1 MEESCGPLEKWLF
14 FMPPPLARAIQ
25 RALRV
30 PLSVAARLAV
40 DLVLVATQSRTAVLI
55 DTCALSIARAR
66 ALAEVCHGEDILL
79 VVLAQQIFVVHRRA
93 FATKWERDDTCV
105 YVDPRHPRQKAT
117 RSPGT
122 HAILAC
128 IYDAC
133 VQDTRSCMIVGRDV
147 RAHSIAACGWL
158 LDYPVVYTCATG
170 ATEVRSVPLTEAHWT
185 DGWDTEALTVTDVSL
200 LLVEVQLHSTSLPQ
214 PHPVLAYTVPTQMPD
229 AHAIVA
235 AANHRM
241 LAHGAAGRWLEGL
254 GLVEFRIHSSHVHM
268 DRMAL

>member
-1 MEESCGPLEKWLF
+1 
-14 FMPPPLARAIQ
+14 MPPPRARAIQ
-25 RALRV
+25 RAQGV
-30 PLSVAARLAV
+30 PLTAAARLAV
-40 DLVLVATQSRTAVLI
+40 DLVLVMTQSRTAVLI
-55 DTCALSIARAR
+55 DTCALSIARVQ
-66 ALAEVCHGEDILL
+66 ALAEVCRGEDILL
-79 VVLAQQIFVVHRRA
+79 VVLAQQVFVVHRRA
-93 FATKWERDDTCV
+93 FGAKWERDDTCV
-105 YVDPRHPRQKAT
+105 YVDPRHPQQKAA

-133 VQDTRSCMIVGRDV
+133 TQDTRSCMIVGRDV

-170 ATEVRSVPLTEAHWT
+170 ATDVRCVPLTEAHWT
-185 DGWDTEALTVTDVSL
+185 DGWDTEALTVTDLSL

-241 LAHGAAGRWLEGL
+241 LAHGAARRWLEGL

-268 DRMAL
+268 DRIAL